1 MKDGEKEFE
10 DFVGQ
15 IKFDDTPDYNRRDE
29 LEQSLLAALA
39 NQPRQTDSPSQ
50 IPRIIMKSKIAK
62 FASAAAIIIAV
73 TLGLSTILD
82 HGATPA
88 YAIDQTIEAIKN
100 IPTVHIFGRDWEG
113 KQIEMWVQVNA
124 STGLMEY
131 CYIDHIDDDRLMIST
146 PENTYYHNLKTN
158 TVRVKDGP
166 SVSSA
171 FRLGEFFE
179 GMKLLS
185 EKFNGQITYSEVSDL
200 NRKQKVI
207 ELKVSSPQ
215 VQILSL
221 IDPQTKLPIS
231 INVTRGDKFGSYE
244 ILKHATQINY
254 DDSPPEGLFNF
265 KIPAGATIIKETI
278 EDPLQE
284 LPGSV
289 IQYCVQF
296 HLNALEEIANATG
309 IPINTQ
315 ISSGHDQLD
324 LRPKVLEEVIDAT
337 FIPVNTQ
344 IYFVDEQFNLR
355 VGGFLG
361 VYNYTD
367 ETWTGEVGLGNFDRP
382 NLALFDENGKKQQ
395 IRLVQRKQVSPG
407 KYRLYWKLQEPLH
420 PGQARGGIYWINDPR
435 RLHKKSPDDTYHL
448 RMSNT
453 FGCEA
458 VENFILI
465 LFPDFEVCDYS
476 RDYISNENVDEYGIY
491 IWQRHLPKHK
501 IDNTVDV
508 SLTAK

>member
-1 MKDGEKEFE
+1 MNDNEKEFQ

-15 IKFDDTPDYNRRDE
+15 IKFDDTPYYNHRDK
-29 LEQSLLAALA
+29 LEQKLLVALA
-39 NQPRQTDSPSQ
+39 NQPRQTDSSSQ
-50 IPRIIMKSKIAK
+50 IPRMIVNSKLAK

-100 IPTVHIFGRDWEG
+100 IPTVHIFGRDWDD
-113 KQIEMWVQVNA
+113 KQIEMWVQVNTN
-124 STGLMEY
+124 TGLMEY
-131 CYIDHIDDDRLMIST
+131 CHVNHVDDSKLMIST
-146 PENTYYHNLKTN
+146 PENTYYHNLRTN
-158 TVRVKDGP
+158 TVRIKDGP
-166 SVSSA
+166 SVSSV

-179 GMKLLS
+179 GMRLLS
-185 EKFNGQITYSEVSDL
+185 EKFDGQITYCEISNL
-200 NRKQKVI
+200 NRKRKVI
-207 ELKVSSPQ
+207 ELKMSSPQ

-231 INVTRGDKFGSYE
+231 INVTRGEKFGTYE
-244 ILKHATQINY
+244 TLKHATQIRY

-265 KIPAGATIIKETI
+265 KIPAGATVIKETI

-284 LPGSV
+284 LPESV

-296 HLNALEEIANATG
+296 HLKALEEIANATG
-309 IPINTQ
+309 VPINTQ
-315 ISSGHDQLD
+315 IYSVDDQLN
-324 LRPKVLEEVIDAT
+324 LRLKVLEEITDAT
-337 FIPVNTQ
+337 FIPINTQ
-344 IYFVDEQFNLR
+344 IYFVDDQFDVRL
-355 VGGFLG
+355 GGFMG
-361 VYNYTD
+361 VYNYTN
-367 ETWTGEVGLGNFDRP
+367 EIWTGEVGIGNFDRP

-395 IRLVQRKQVSPG
+395 IRLVQRKQLSPG

-420 PGQARGGIYWINDPR
+420 PGQARGGIYWLNDPKK
-435 RLHKKSPDDTYHL
+435 LHKKSSDGTYHL
-448 RMSNT
+448 RMNNS

-465 LFPDFEVCDYS
+465 LFPDLEVCDYS
-476 RDYISNENVDEYGIY
+476 RDYIRNENVDEYGIY
-491 IWQRHLPKHK
+491 IWQRHLPKHR
-501 IDNTVDV
+501 ISNTVDV